1 MAQFK
6 GETVFKK
13 SQISLEDNILYEI
26 GKDEVKEYVL
36 SDLIN
41 KYSGDN
47 KFVEIKF
54 YEQKEV
60 NPEDVKE

>member
-6 GETVFKK
+6 GETIFKK
-13 SQISLEDNILYEI
+13 SQISLEDNILYEF
-26 GKDEVKEYVL
+26 GKEDIKEYVL
-36 SDLIN
+36 SDLLK

-47 KFVEIKF
+47 MFVELKF

-60 NPEDVKE
+60 TPDDVRE

>member
-6 GETVFKK
+6 GETIFKK
-13 SQISLEDNILYEI
+13 SHIDLAENKLYEF
-26 GKDEVKEYVL
+26 GKDEIKEYVL
-36 SDLIN
+36 SDVLN

-47 KFVEIKF
+47 MFVELKF

-60 NPEDVKE
+60 NPDDVSE